1 MAVEKKFLKKALDDL
16 EIKLFLFKEI
26 ERSGVSSISIQ
37 RTPIAT
43 RLSICVRRPG
53 LVVGKRGKAIK
64 ELCDSLKDRFG
75 IENPQIEIIEVMQA
89 SLDAKLMAERIG
101 KQIELRPR
109 VKPIVR
115 RAITEIMEAG
125 AIGAE
130 IRVAGKIVGKGGK
143 ARTVTARKGYLKK
156 SGEPMELVN
165 KGHYAAR
172 TKAGSIGI
180 TVKIVSPETVFPDHI
195 KVKPDVKPEAPK
207 QEEKKEAPKEE
218 EKKEAP
224 KQEEKAEEKPAKE
237 KKEVKPIEEK
247 KKAVK
252 KPAVKKK
259 EEAQVEEKKVEATP
273 KEKVEDAGEP
283 TENEAKKEEEA

>member
-16 EIKLFLFKEI
+16 EVKLFLFKEI
-26 ERSGVSSISIQ
+26 ERAGVSSISIQ

-53 LVVGKRGKAIK
+53 LVVGKKGKAIK
-64 ELCDSLKDRFG
+64 DLCDALKDKFG

-115 RAITEIMEAG
+115 RALTEIMEAG

-143 ARTVTARKGYLKK
+143 AKTVSVRKGYLKK
-156 SGEPMELVN
+156 SGEPMELV
-165 KGHYAAR
+165 KTGHYSAK
-172 TKAGSIGI
+172 TKAGIIGI
-180 TVKIVSPETVFPDHI
+180 TVKIVSPETVFPDRI
-195 KVKPDVKPEAPK
+195 KVKPDVKPEEPV
-207 QEEKKEAPKEE
+207 QEEKPVVKEKKTMKKKT
-218 EKKEAP
+218 EKKEGAV
-224 KQEEKAEEKPAKE
+224 E
-237 KKEVKPIEEK
+237 EVKE
-247 KKAVK
+247 
-252 KPAVKKK
+252 
-259 EEAQVEEKKVEATP
+259 
-273 KEKVEDAGEP
+273 GEP
-283 TENEAKKEEEA
+283 AEKEAKKEEDSNGDNQEE

>member
-218 EKKEAP
+218 EK
-224 KQEEKAEEKPAKE
+224 AEEKPAKE